1 MRPKFLNSFF
11 WLLFLPLAICILYP
25 IATLIRDSLLFIDHW
40 SLSTYLRFFDFD
52 NPTNLRA
59 LAGSVNIS
67 LLSVLFSALIG
78 ISLAIFFARFDF
90 PGRKTFGVLATMP
103 LLLPPLVGTLAFYFL
118 IGESG
123 ILPRLLQGV
132 FLLDRPVLV
141 ARGVPAILLVHS
153 YTMYPFFY
161 LFTRNALSNTDRS
174 LEEAAANLG
183 ASRWRIWNQIIFPQL
198 VPAISGASLL
208 VFMNSMAS
216 FTAPYLFGGE
226 WRFLTLEIYNAKLNG
241 DVPMAVTHA
250 VVLTGIS
257 LIFLALVRWS
267 ERRNTTGTGSK
278 GVAMPPRLIRRGIGR
293 IFLAAF
299 GGVLI
304 ILLLLP
310 QAVIIMMALVRNN
323 SWTFQILPEQF
334 TFENFAA
341 LLAQPRV
348 AEPLINSIRF
358 SAIATMLGVVIGL
371 IVAYYLRPQRNA
383 APRGSGILDGL
394 VMVPWAIPGTVMAMA
409 LIVAFDEPHWFT
421 GGMVLVGTSAMLP
434 LAYFVRNLPM
444 QFRATRAAFAQIDPA
459 LEEAAMNLGAGWWL
473 RLRSVTLPLILPGIA
488 TGAMMAFV
496 TALGEFVASILLYT
510 YSNRPLS
517 IAIFSELRIFNLG
530 TAAAYSV
537 VLILVIAVVMGLT
550 QKWIGE
556 RSQGVSV

>member
-1 MRPKFLNSFF
+1 MRKKFPNALF
-11 WLLFLPLAICILYP
+11 WFLLLPLAACILYP
-25 IATLIRDSLLFIDHW
+25 IATLIRDSLLMTDHW
-40 SLSTYLRFFDFD
+40 SLSTYARFFDLN

-67 LLSVLFSALIG
+67 LLSVLISALIG
-78 ISLAIFFARFDF
+78 VPLAIFFARFDF
-90 PGRKTFGVLATMP
+90 PGRKIFGVLATMP

-118 IGESG
+118 MGESG
-123 ILPRLLQGV
+123 IMPRLLQAI
-132 FLLDRPVLV
+132 FQLDKPILV

-161 LFTRNALSNTDRS
+161 LFTRNALRSTDRS

-183 ASRWRIWNQIIFPQL
+183 ANRWRIWNSVIFPQL
-198 VPAISGASLL
+198 MPAISGASLL

-226 WRFLTLEIYNAKLNG
+226 WRFLTIEIYNAKLNG

-267 ERRNTTGTGSK
+267 ERRNTIGTGSK
-278 GVAMPPRLIRRGIGR
+278 GVAMPPRLIRRGVGR
-293 IFLAAF
+293 ILLAMLS
-299 GGVLI
+299 GVLI

-310 QAVIIMMALVRNN
+310 QAVIVMMALVRNN
-323 SWTFQILPEQF
+323 TWTYQILPEQF
-334 TFENFAA
+334 TFENFTA

-348 AEPLINSIRF
+348 AEPLINSLQF
-358 SAIATMLGVVIGL
+358 STIATMIGVVIGL
-371 IVAYYLRPQRNA
+371 LAALYLRPRRSA
-383 APRGSGILDGL
+383 VPAGGGFLDGL
-394 VMVPWAIPGTVMAMA
+394 VMLPWAIPGTVMAMA

-421 GGMVLVGTSAMLP
+421 GGAVLVGTSAMLP
-434 LAYFVRNLPM
+434 LAYFVRNLPLH
-444 QFRATRAAFAQIDPA
+444 FRATKAAFAQFDPA

-473 RLRSVTLPLILPGIA
+473 RLRRVTLPLIMPGIA

-537 VLILVIAVVMGLT
+537 VLILVIALVMWLT

>member
-1 MRPKFLNSFF
+1 MRRKFPNLFF
-11 WLLFLPLAICILYP
+11 WLLFLPLAIYILYP
-25 IATLIRDSLLFIDHW
+25 IVALVRESLLITDHW
-40 SLSTYLRFFDFD
+40 SLSTYFRFFDLN

-67 LLSVLFSALIG
+67 LLSVLLSALIG
-78 ISLAIFFARFDF
+78 IPLAIFFARFDF
-90 PGRKTFGVLATMP
+90 PGRKIFGVLATMP

-118 IGESG
+118 MGESG
-123 ILPRLLQGV
+123 ILPRLLQGI
-132 FLLDRPVLV
+132 FQFEKPVLV
-141 ARGVPAILLVHS
+141 ASGVPAILLVHS

-183 ASRWRIWNQIIFPQL
+183 ANRWRIWNQVIFPQL
-198 VPAISGASLL
+198 IPAISGASLL

-241 DVPMAVTHA
+241 DVPMAITHA
-250 VVLTGIS
+250 VVLTAIS

-267 ERRNTTGTGSK
+267 ERKNATGTGSK
-278 GVAMPPRLIRRGIGR
+278 GVAMPPRMIRRGIGR
-293 IFLAAF
+293 NFLAAL
-299 GGVLI
+299 GAVLI
-304 ILLLLP
+304 FILLLP
-310 QAVIIMMALVRNN
+310 QAVIVMMALVRNN
-323 SWTFQILPEQF
+323 TWTYKILPEEF
-334 TFENFAA
+334 TFENFTA

-358 SAIATMLGVVIGL
+358 STIATMAGVVIGL
-371 IVAYYLRPQRNA
+371 LAAFYLRPRRSVA
-383 APRGSGILDGL
+383 SAGGGFLDAL
-394 VMVPWAIPGTVMAMA
+394 VMLPWAIPGTVMAMA

-421 GGMVLVGTSAMLP
+421 GGAVLVGTSAMLP
-434 LAYFVRNLPM
+434 LAYFVRNLPLH
-444 QFRATRAAFAQIDPA
+444 FRATNAAFVQFDPA
-459 LEEAAMNLGAGWWL
+459 LEEAAMNLGAAWWL
-473 RLRSVTLPLILPGIA
+473 RFRRVTLPIILPGIA

-496 TALGEFVASILLYT
+496 TALGEFVASILLYN

-537 VLILVIAVVMGLT
+537 VLILLIGLVIWLT

-556 RSQGVSV
+556 RGQSLSF

>member
-1 MRPKFLNSFF
+1 MRKKLPSALF
-11 WLLFLPLAICILYP
+11 WFLFLPLALCIFYP
-25 IATLIRDSLLFIDHW
+25 IATLVRDSLLITGRW

-59 LAGSVNIS
+59 LTGSVNIS

-78 ISLAIFFARFDF
+78 VPLAVFFARFDF
-90 PGRKTFGVLATMP
+90 PCRKIFGVLATMP

-118 IGESG
+118 LGESG
-123 ILPRLLQGV
+123 ILPRLLQGI
-132 FLLDRPVLV
+132 FQLDKPILV
-141 ARGVPAILLVHS
+141 ARGVPAIILVHS

-161 LFTRNALSNTDRS
+161 LFVRNALRNTDRS

-183 ASRWRIWNQIIFPQL
+183 AHRWRIWKQVIFPQL
-198 VPAISGASLL
+198 IPAISGAALL

-250 VVLTGIS
+250 VVLTTIS

-267 ERRNTTGTGSK
+267 ERRNATGTGSK
-278 GVAMPPRLIRRGIGR
+278 GVAMPPRLIRRGIGS
-293 IFLAAF
+293 ILLTAL

-304 ILLLLP
+304 VFLLLP
-310 QAVIIMMALVRNN
+310 QAVILMMALVRNN
-323 SWTFQILPEQF
+323 TWTYQVLPEQF
-334 TFENFAA
+334 TFENFTA

-358 SAIATMLGVVIGL
+358 STIATMIGVVFSL
-371 IVAYYLRPQRNA
+371 MAAFYLRPQRNA
-383 APRGSGILDGL
+383 LPRGGGILEGL
-394 VMVPWAIPGTVMAMA
+394 VMLPWAVPGTVTAMA

-421 GGMVLVGTSAMLP
+421 GGAVLVGTSAMLP
-434 LAYFVRNLPM
+434 LAYFVRNVPM
-444 QFRATRAAFAQIDPA
+444 QFRATRAAFAQFDPA
-459 LEEAAMNLGAGWWL
+459 LEEAAMNLGAGWWQ
-473 RLRSVTLPLILPGIA
+473 RFRQVTLPLVLPGIA

-496 TALGEFVASILLYT
+496 TALGEFVASVLLYT

-537 VLILVIAVVMGLT
+537 VLILVIALVMWLT
-550 QKWIGE
+550 QRWVGE
-556 RSQGVSV
+556 RVSL

>member
-1 MRPKFLNSFF
+1 MHRKFPNLFF
-11 WLLFLPLAICILYP
+11 WLLLLPLATCILYP
-25 IATLIRDSLLFIDHW
+25 IVTLVRDSLLITDHW
-40 SLSTYLRFFDFD
+40 SLSTYGRFFDLN

-67 LLSVLFSALIG
+67 LLSVLVSALIG
-78 ISLAIFFARFDF
+78 VPLAIFFTRFDF
-90 PGRKTFGVLATMP
+90 PGRKMFGVLATMP

-118 IGESG
+118 MGESG
-123 ILPRLLQGV
+123 ILPRLLQGI
-132 FLLDRPVLV
+132 FQLDRPVLV
-141 ARGVPAILLVHS
+141 ARGVPAILLVHG

-183 ASRWRIWNQIIFPQL
+183 ASRWRIWNQVVFPQL
-198 VPAISGASLL
+198 IPAISGAALL

-241 DVPMAVTHA
+241 DVPMAITHA
-250 VVLTGIS
+250 VVLTVIS
-257 LIFLALVRWS
+257 LSFLSLVRWS
-267 ERRNTTGTGSK
+267 ERRRTTGTGSK
-278 GVAMPPRLIRRGIGR
+278 GVAMPPRLIERGIGR
-293 IFLAAF
+293 IGLAAL
-299 GGVLI
+299 GVVLI
-304 ILLLLP
+304 VLLLLP
-310 QAVIIMMALVRNN
+310 QAVIMMMALVRNN
-323 SWTFQILPEQF
+323 TWTYQILPEQF
-334 TFENFAA
+334 TFENFTA

-358 SAIATMLGVVIGL
+358 STIATMVGVVIGL
-371 IVAYYLRPQRNA
+371 MAAFYLRPR
-383 APRGSGILDGL
+383 RGASPAGGGILDGL
-394 VMVPWAIPGTVMAMA
+394 VMLPWAIPGTVMAMA

-421 GGMVLVGTSAMLP
+421 GGAVLVGTSAMLP
-434 LAYFVRNLPM
+434 LAYFVRNLPLH
-444 QFRATRAAFAQIDPA
+444 FRATKAAFAQFDPA

-473 RLRSVTLPLILPGIA
+473 RLRRVTLPLILPGIA

-496 TALGEFVASILLYT
+496 TALGEFVASVLLYT

-537 VLILVIAVVMGLT
+537 VLIALIGLVIWGT
-550 QKWIGE
+550 QKWIGD
-556 RSQGVSV
+556 RGQGVSI

>member
-1 MRPKFLNSFF
+1 MLTKFPNALF
-11 WLLFLPLAICILYP
+11 WFLLIALGITVLYP
-25 IATLIRDSLLFIDHW
+25 IIVLVRDSLLVTGHW
-40 SLSTYLRFFDFD
+40 SVSTYLRFFDFS
-52 NPTNLRA
+52 NPANLRA

-78 ISLAIFFARFDF
+78 IPLAIFFARFDF
-90 PGRKTFGVLATMP
+90 PGRKIFGALATMP

-118 IGESG
+118 MGESG
-123 ILPRLLQGV
+123 ILPRLLQAI
-132 FLLDRPVLV
+132 FDLDNPIFV
-141 ARGVPAILLVHS
+141 ASGVPAILLVHS

-183 ASRWRIWNQIIFPQL
+183 ARRWRIWKHVIFPQL
-198 VPAISGASLL
+198 MPAFSGAALL

-250 VVLTGIS
+250 VVLTAIS

-267 ERRNTTGTGSK
+267 ERRRTTGTGSK

-293 IFLAAF
+293 ILLAAL

-304 ILLLLP
+304 IFLLLP
-310 QAVIIMMALVRNN
+310 QAVIVMMALVRNN
-323 SWTFQILPEQF
+323 SWTYQILPEQF
-334 TFENFAA
+334 TFENFTA

-348 AEPLINSIRF
+348 AEPLINSIQF
-358 SAIATMLGVVIGL
+358 STIATMIGVVIGL
-371 IVAYYLRPQRNA
+371 MAAFYLRPKRSA
-383 APRGSGILDGL
+383 LPRRGGILDAL
-394 VMVPWAIPGTVMAMA
+394 VMLPWAIPGTVMAMA

-421 GGMVLVGTSAMLP
+421 GGAVLVGTSAMLP

-444 QFRATRAAFAQIDPA
+444 QFRATSAAFAQVDPA

-473 RLRSVTLPLILPGIA
+473 RLRRVTLPLILPGIA

-537 VLILVIAVVMGLT
+537 VLIVIIGLVIWLT

-556 RSQGVSV
+556 RGHGVSV

>member
-1 MRPKFLNSFF
+1 MLGKFPNAFF
-11 WLLFLPLAICILYP
+11 WLLFLLLASCILYP
-25 IATLIRDSLLFIDHW
+25 LAALVGDSLLINGHW
-40 SLSTYLRFFDFD
+40 SLSAYVRFFDFD
-52 NPTNLRA
+52 NNASLRA

-78 ISLAIFFARFDF
+78 IPLAIFFARYDF
-90 PGRKTFGVLATMP
+90 PGRNLFGVLATLP
-103 LLLPPLVGTLAFYFL
+103 ILLPPLVGTLAFYFL
-118 IGESG
+118 MGESG
-123 ILPRLLQGV
+123 ILPRLLQAI
-132 FLLDRPVLV
+132 FHLDKPILV
-141 ARGVPAILLVHS
+141 ASGVPAILLVHS

-161 LFTRNALSNTDRS
+161 LFVRNALRNTDRS

-183 ASRWRIWNQIIFPQL
+183 ASRWRIWNHVIFPQL
-198 VPAISGASLL
+198 MPAISGASLL

-216 FTAPYLFGGE
+216 FTAPYLFGGN

-241 DVPMAVTHA
+241 DVPMAITQA
-250 VVLTGIS
+250 VILTAIS
-257 LIFLALVRWS
+257 LVFLMLVQWS
-267 ERRNTTGTGSK
+267 ERRQTVGTGSK
-278 GVAMPPRLIRRGIGR
+278 GVAMPPRLIQRGAGR
-293 IFLAAF
+293 FLITLL

-304 ILLLLP
+304 IWLLLP
-310 QAVIIMMALVRNN
+310 QAVIVVMALVRNN
-323 SWTFQILPEQF
+323 TWTYQILPEQF
-334 TFENFAA
+334 TFENFTA

-348 AEPLINSIRF
+348 AEPLINSIQF
-358 SAIATMLGVVIGL
+358 SLIATAIGMVMGL
-371 IVAYYLRPQRNA
+371 LAAYYLRPRRTILPA
-383 APRGSGILDGL
+383 GSGLIDAM
-394 VMVPWAIPGTVMAMA
+394 VMLPWAIPGTVMAMG

-444 QFRATRAAFAQIDPA
+444 QFRATGAAFAQMDPA

-473 RLRSVTLPLILPGIA
+473 RLRRVMLPLIMPGIA

-537 VLILVIAVVMGLT
+537 VLILVIALVMWLT

>member
-1 MRPKFLNSFF
+1 MHRKSPSLFLG
-11 WLLFLPLAICILYP
+11 LLLLPLAACILYP
-25 IATLIRDSLLFIDHW
+25 IAVLIRDSLLITGHW
-40 SLSTYLRFFDFD
+40 SLSTYFRFFDFD
-52 NPTNLRA
+52 NPANLRA
-59 LAGSVNIS
+59 LAGSVNVS
-67 LLSVLFSALIG
+67 LLSVLFAALIG
-78 ISLAIFFARFDF
+78 IPLAMLFSRFDF
-90 PGRKTFGVLATMP
+90 PGRKLFGVLATLPM
-103 LLLPPLVGTLAFYFL
+103 LLPPLVGTLAFYFL
-118 IGESG
+118 MGESG
-123 ILPRLLQGV
+123 ILPRLLQWI
-132 FLLDRPVLV
+132 FHLDKPALI

-161 LFTRNALSNTDRS
+161 LFSRNALANTDRS

-183 ASRWRIWNQIIFPQL
+183 ASRWEIWRRVIFPQL
-198 VPAISGASLL
+198 MPAISGASLL

-250 VVLTGIS
+250 VVLTAIS
-257 LIFLALVRWS
+257 LLFLVLVRWS

-278 GVAMPPRLIRRGIGR
+278 GVAMPPRLISHGIGR
-293 IFLAAF
+293 ILLAAL

-304 ILLLLP
+304 IFLLLP
-310 QAVIIMMALVRNN
+310 QAVIVMMALVRNN
-323 SWTFQILPEQF
+323 TWTYQILPEQF
-334 TFENFAA
+334 TFENFTA

-348 AEPLINSIRF
+348 AEPLINSMQF
-358 SAIATMLGVVIGL
+358 SSIATAVGMMLGL
-371 IVAYYLRPQRNA
+371 MAAYYVRPRRNLS
-383 APRGSGILDGL
+383 PRGGAIIDAM
-394 VMVPWAIPGTVMAMA
+394 VMLPWAIPGTVMAMA

-421 GGMVLVGTSAMLP
+421 GGAVLVGTSAMLP
-434 LAYFVRNLPM
+434 LAYFVRNLPL
-444 QFRATRAAFAQIDPA
+444 QFRATSAAFAQFDPA
-459 LEEAAMNLGAGWWL
+459 LEEAALNLGAGWGL
-473 RLRSVTLPLILPGIA
+473 RFRRVTLPLILPGVA

-510 YSNRPLS
+510 YANRPLS

-537 VLILVIAVVMGLT
+537 VLILLIGLVIWLT

-556 RSQGVSV
+556 RGQAVSI